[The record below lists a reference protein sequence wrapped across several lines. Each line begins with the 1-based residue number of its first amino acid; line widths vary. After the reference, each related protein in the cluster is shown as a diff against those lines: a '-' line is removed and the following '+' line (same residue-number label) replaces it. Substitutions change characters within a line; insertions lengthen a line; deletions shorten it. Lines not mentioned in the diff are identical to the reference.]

1 MTTAFW
7 RLELS
12 ESAIENQRVIHSGY
26 SLNQILKIMIFQET
40 KLKGAFEI
48 HLERKTD
55 ERGFFARSWCQNEFE
70 NHQLTSRLVQCNIS
84 FNSRKGTLRGM
95 HYQVPP
101 FAEAKVV
108 RCTRGSIYD
117 VVIDLRPESPTF
129 TEWVAFVLTS
139 EKWNM
144 VYVPEGYAHG
154 FLTLED
160 NTEVFYQMSEFYHP
174 EAARGFRWDDPAFR
188 ILWPNEVQVI
198 SERDQ
203 SYPDFD

>member
-1 MTTAFW
+1 
-7 RLELS
+7 
-12 ESAIENQRVIHSGY
+12 
-26 SLNQILKIMIFQET
+26 MIFQET

-55 ERGFFARSWCQNEFE
+55 ERGFFARSWCQTEFE

-84 FNSRKGTLRGM
+84 FNGSKGTLRGM

-101 FAEAKVV
+101 HAEAKLV

-117 VVIDLRPESPTF
+117 VVVDLRSESRTF
-129 TEWVAFVLTS
+129 KDWAAIILTA
-139 EKWNM
+139 EQRNM
-144 VYVPEGYAHG
+144 AYVPEGCAHG

-174 EAARGFRWDDPAFR
+174 ESARGFRWNDPEFQ
-188 ILWPNEVQVI
+188 IVWPECVQVI
-198 SERDQ
+198 SERDRT
-203 SYPDFD
+203 YPNFE